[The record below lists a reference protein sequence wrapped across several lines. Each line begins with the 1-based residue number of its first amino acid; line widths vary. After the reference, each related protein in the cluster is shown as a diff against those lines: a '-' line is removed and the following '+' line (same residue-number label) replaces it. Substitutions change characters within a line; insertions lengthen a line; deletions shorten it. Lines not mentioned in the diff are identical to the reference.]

1 MTLMDPLLLHEAWQ
15 MLYNNNPTVTYHSHH
30 EFGGLYNSGCQW
42 RSYMLT
48 SEPTVTALFKNTQA
62 VKFKSLLHN
71 GVLHYCQSLL
81 QSQATNL
88 ETQKHTNRI

>member
-15 MLYNNNPTVTYHSHH
+15 MLYNNNQTVTYHSHH

-48 SEPTVTALFKNTQA
+48 FMARL
-62 VKFKSLLHN
+62 
-71 GVLHYCQSLL
+71 
-81 QSQATNL
+81 
-88 ETQKHTNRI
+88 